1 MAITSAGEEVIDFTV
16 PFHVSGVSLILS
28 KLRRKSDGQHRRGDS
43 PGESSASSPPHW
55 LLYFCQPLSS
65 VVWVLLLIA
74 LSAVTVNVYIVERF
88 SPSAAAAA
96 GGGPVGVPPPPPP
109 RQATVG
115 PSVVEEDTGGDGT
128 EEESPSPRQRGMML
142 QDTVWLTVSTLLLCQ
157 SSAQQRR
164 CCPRTVAGRIAATG
178 LHFFSLLLVVSY
190 TANLTTLL
198 TATRMTASSSSSSS
212 SSGSFFGGTRPLG
225 GAQRTTVRDL
235 LDRRE
240 VRFVT
245 ARNSVVSD
253 LLERSPDPQVHRVWK
268 RILDDG
274 GLVDRSE
281 LPLGD
286 PGDRCAAWDSAP
298 VRYAAA
304 QNCQLAEL
312 SVVAD
317 ARRYALG
324 VPQGALYRDQLN
336 MAVLTLLERGKV
348 QTLQNK
354 YVHTQ
359 ALA

>member
-1 MAITSAGEEVIDFTV
+1 MG
-16 PFHVSGVSLILS
+16 GV
-28 KLRRKSDGQHRRGDS
+28 
-43 PGESSASSPPHW
+43 
-55 LLYFCQPLSS
+55 
-65 VVWVLLLIA
+65 
-74 LSAVTVNVYIVERF
+74 
-88 SPSAAAAA
+88 
-96 GGGPVGVPPPPPP
+96 
-109 RQATVG
+109 
-115 PSVVEEDTGGDGT
+115 
-128 EEESPSPRQRGMML
+128 QR
-142 QDTVWLTVSTLLLCQ
+142 
-157 SSAQQRR
+157 
-164 CCPRTVAGRIAATG
+164 
-178 LHFFSLLLVVSY
+178 
-190 TANLTTLL
+190 
-198 TATRMTASSSSSSS
+198 
-212 SSGSFFGGTRPLG
+212 
-225 GAQRTTVRDL
+225 TVRDL

-281 LPLGD
+281 LPLVD

-354 YVHTQ
+354 WLSSSDCDHFEESVRTPDGHPPHRGLQLEEIGGVFIVFCAFLVVSVSVSVFEYCRHQRRIKGSCAPPDQPRTRSSVNCSSSSSNRASPRHDLTPSSLLQ
-359 ALA
+359 TDESISMNSSKSFDMSTYHHHHHHHQLHHHRQQQQLSYAQQHNRQTNIF